1 MSMSSYVPGD
11 RVRLSAAFTVGSVA
25 TDPTTVVC
33 VVRAP
38 DGTETTYNAPT
49 HDSTGNYHV
58 DHDLTAAKAGVYA
71 QRWTGTGACQA
82 AMEAEFFVQ
91 ASAF

>member
-25 TDPTTVVC
+25 TDPTTVTC

-38 DGTETTYNAPT
+38 DGTETTYATPT
-49 HDSTGNYHV
+49 KDSVGNYHV
-58 DHDLTAAKAGVYA
+58 DHDLTAAKGGVYGY
-71 QRWTGTGACQA
+71 RYVGTGACQA
-82 AMEAEFFVQ
+82 AYEAEFFVQ

>member
-1 MSMSSYVPGD
+1 MSINTYTPGALI
-11 RVRLSAAFTVGSVA
+11 RLSAAFTVGNVA
-25 TDPTTVVC
+25 TDPTTVTC

-49 HDSTGNYHV
+49 KDGVGNYHV

-82 AMEAEFFVQ
+82 AMEAEFFVA
-91 ASAF
+91 ASQF

>member
-1 MSMSSYVPGD
+1 MSLNTYTPGD
-11 RVRLSAAFTVGSVA
+11 LIRLSAAFTVGNVA
-25 TDPTTVVC
+25 TDPTTVTC

-49 HDSTGNYHV
+49 KDGVGNYHV

-82 AMEAEFFVQ
+82 AMEAEFFVA
-91 ASAF
+91 ASQF

>member
-11 RVRLSAAFTVGSVA
+11 LVRLSAAFTVNSVA
-25 TDPTTVVC
+25 TDPTSVTC

-38 DGTETTYNAPT
+38 DGTETTYATPT
-49 HDSTGNYHV
+49 KDSAGNYHV

-71 QRWTGTGACQA
+71 YRYTGTGACQA
-82 AMEAEFFVQ
+82 ALEAEFFVA

>member
-11 RVRLSAAFTVGSVA
+11 LVRLSAAFTVSGVA
-25 TDPTTVVC
+25 TDPTTVTC

-38 DGTETTYNAPT
+38 DGTETTYSSPT
-49 HDSTGNYHV
+49 KDSAGNYHV
-58 DHDLTAAKAGVYA
+58 DHDLTAAKGGVYA

-82 AMEAEFFVQ
+82 AMESEFFVEP
-91 ASAF
+91 SVF